1 MPKVDVEA
9 WLARLVAHE
18 TVSDRPTTGLAGD
31 VGGVLDDLGFRV
43 EVIEHAPGKQNLV
56 ATLGPERDD
65 GEGLCLSGHL
75 DVVPTEG
82 QPWTSDPFRLTRVD
96 DRWVGR
102 GTADMKGF
110 LAAVLTVLPE
120 IDRDALRA
128 PIALVLTA
136 DEEVG
141 CLGSAAVAAQL
152 RAQGR
157 RLPEACWI
165 GEPTDFRVL
174 RLHPG
179 HVAVDV
185 DIVGSAA
192 HTSRPE
198 LGANA
203 LVAAA
208 RCVEATVSLA
218 EALRQRPSALPMA
231 SPWVTMTPAQL
242 TAGSAINIVP
252 DRAHLRIGY
261 RPLPGDAPLEVFD
274 ALAPR
279 LAAAAATCGCSAHA
293 RPGPIVP
300 PLGSPHDA
308 RMAQR
313 LAPWDVG
320 GDPVAPFATDGG
332 NLAMAGAVPV
342 IFGPGQIDVAHQ
354 ADEYVTAS
362 ALRHAVAIT
371 REVLQQ
377 RSDRTGKF
385 LLK

>member
-1 MPKVDVEA
+1 MARPDVET

-31 VGGVLDDLGFRV
+31 VGALLDDLGFQV
-43 EVIEHAPGKQNLV
+43 EVLEHAPGKHNLV
-56 ATLGPERDD
+56 ATIGPARDD
-65 GEGLCLSGHL
+65 GAGLCLSGHL

-82 QPWTSDPFRLTRVD
+82 QPWTSDPFRLTRVG
-96 DRWVGR
+96 DRLVGR

-110 LAAVLTVLPE
+110 LATLLTALP
-120 IDRDALRA
+120 DVDKRRLDA

-141 CLGSAAVAAQL
+141 CLGSAAVAAHL

-174 RLHPG
+174 RMHPG

-185 DIVGSAA
+185 HIEGAAA

-198 LGANA
+198 LGRNA

-208 RCVEATVSLA
+208 RCVEATVTMAESLRA
-218 EALRQRPSALPMA
+218 APRDLPMPN
-231 SPWVTMTPAQL
+231 PWVTMTPATL

-252 DRAHLRIGY
+252 DHAHLRIGY
-261 RPLPGDAPLEVFD
+261 RPLPGDAPLAVFD
-274 ALAPR
+274 ALAPQLTR
-279 LAAAAATCGCSAHA
+279 AAADCGCRAHVRA
-293 RPGPIVP
+293 GPTVP
-300 PLGSPHDA
+300 PLCTPDGSA
-308 RMAQR
+308 MAQR
-313 LAPWDVG
+313 LAPWGVV

-332 NLAMAGAVPV
+332 NLALAGAVPV
-342 IFGPGQIDVAHQ
+342 IFGPGAIDVAHQ
-354 ADEYVTAS
+354 ADEYVDIG
-362 ALRHAVAIT
+362 ALHHALAIT
-371 REVLQQ
+371 RAVL
-377 RSDRTGKF
+377 RATEA
-385 LLK
+385 

>member
-1 MPKVDVEA
+1 MRVMDVEA

-18 TVSDRPTTGLAGD
+18 TVSDRPTSGLAGD
-31 VGGVLDDLGFRV
+31 VGAILDDLGFRV
-43 EVIEHAPGKQNLV
+43 EIVEHAPGKQNLV
-56 ATLGPERDD
+56 ATLGPERED
-65 GEGLCLSGHL
+65 GTGLCLSGHL
-75 DVVPTEG
+75 DVVPTDG
-82 QPWTSDPFRLTRVD
+82 QPWSSDPFVLTRVQ
-96 DRWVGR
+96 DRLVGR

-110 LAAVLTVLPE
+110 LAAVLTVLPDV
-120 IDRDALRA
+120 DRAALRA

-141 CLGSAAVAAQL
+141 CLGSAAVAAAL

-157 RLPEACWI
+157 SLPQACWI

-185 DIVGSAA
+185 ELVGAAA

-208 RCVEATVSLA
+208 RCVEAAVSLA
-218 EALRQRPSALPMA
+218 EALRQAPRDLPMSA
-231 SPWVTMTPAQL
+231 PWVTMTPAQL

-261 RPLPGDAPLEVFD
+261 RPLPGDAPLDVFD
-274 ALAPR
+274 ALSPR
-279 LAAAAATCGCSAHA
+279 LIAAAATCGCSAHA

-300 PLGSPHDA
+300 PLCTPEDA
-308 RMAQR
+308 PMAR
-313 LAPWDVG
+313 LLAPWAVA

-332 NLAMAGAVPV
+332 NLALAGAVPV

-354 ADEYVTAS
+354 ADEYVAAA
-362 ALRHAVAIT
+362 ALHRAVAIT
-371 REVLQQ
+371 REVL
-377 RSDRTGKF
+377 RTATAGIGNS
-385 LLK
+385 LPT